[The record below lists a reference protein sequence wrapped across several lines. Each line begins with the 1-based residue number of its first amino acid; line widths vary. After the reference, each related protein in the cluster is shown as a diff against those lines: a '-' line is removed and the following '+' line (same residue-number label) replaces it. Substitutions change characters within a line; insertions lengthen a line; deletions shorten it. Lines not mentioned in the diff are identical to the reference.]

1 MSRNLVGSIYGS
13 FSIRLPHFITS
24 GHKFVAM
31 AILVSER
38 KVKKSSP
45 LKQEEQCTVTLYE

>member
-1 MSRNLVGSIYGS
+1 MSRNLVGSNYGS